1 MDKVLM
7 NEAREFFK
15 RYKNDTTRKAYE
27 KNYKKYIPFQ
37 KEKVWRIIPIYPSA
51 KWWQTVWTENCMWR
65 SRYWMRYF
73 VLLRE
78 HR

>member
-27 KNYKKYIPFQ
+27 KNYKKYIDFC
-37 KEKVWRIIPIYPSA
+37 RRNFNA
-51 KWWQTVWTENCMWR
+51 K
-65 SRYWMRYF
+65 SKDD
-73 VLLRE
+73 
-78 HR
+78 